1 MAWTYERVEM
11 LTILWKNGNSASQIA
26 KELGEGVSRNAV
38 IGKAHRLNLSAKI
51 KARPTFQQNNEY
63 LKSSASLKV
72 VIDVNNNVIYYSRN
86 IIPSNK
92 NQKINPN
99 IEYNTFTGIYVYNRS
114 KIIEYGNQN
123 NSFLQNEEDCEQLK
137 LIENGYKIKS
147 YKHRVRNSLL

>member
-1 MAWTYERVEM
+1 MFNEKFNIIVNVQGDEPFISY
-11 LTILWKNGNSASQIA
+11 KNVDYCID
-26 KELGEGVSRNAV
+26 K
-38 IGKAHRLNLSAKI
+38 HLN
-51 KARPTFQQNNEY
+51 NNDSDIFYTTLHETDNTDEY

-114 KIIEYGNQN
+114 KILEYGNQN
-123 NSFLQNEEDCEQLK
+123 NSFLQ
-137 LIENGYKIKS
+137 KS
-147 YKHRVRNSLL
+147 RHCCLFSIFMQ